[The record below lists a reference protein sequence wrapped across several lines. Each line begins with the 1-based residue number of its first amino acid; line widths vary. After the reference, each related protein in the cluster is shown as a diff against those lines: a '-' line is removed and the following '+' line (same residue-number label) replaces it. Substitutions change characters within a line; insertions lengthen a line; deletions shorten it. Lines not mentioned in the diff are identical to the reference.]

1 MKTANHHLNL
11 APVYGIV
18 ISVIS
23 IVFMA
28 IFYFT
33 NASGSLWTGYFVS
46 LLVFLG
52 VLFSIIHYNS
62 QHQEKTSMMALF
74 SMGLRTTIWTVVI
87 ISLFNIVLHLVGRYK
102 EGIEESNFWIF
113 LVTNVLFSHFILGLL
128 ASLIGA
134 MVFKRNQKTTRP
146 D

>member
-1 MKTANHHLNL
+1 MRTANHHLNL
-11 APVYGIV
+11 TPVYGIS

-33 NASGSLWTGYFVS
+33 NTSGALWTGYFVN

-62 QHQEKTSMMALF
+62 QHHERTSLLALF
-74 SMGLRTTIWTVVI
+74 SMGFRTTLWTVVI
-87 ISLFNIVLHLVGRYK
+87 ISVFNIVLHLIGRYK
-102 EGIEESNFWIF
+102 EGIEASNFWIF
-113 LVTNVLFSHFILGLL
+113 LVTNILFTNLVLGVL
-128 ASLIGA
+128 ASVIGA